1 MRTDRDVQA
10 AVQAELQWDASIRD
24 EDIAVSVRGGVVT
37 IAGTVDSY
45 AQRYGAERAAMRV
58 KGARAVANELTV
70 KLPNGLERSDSE
82 LAHAAVDALRWTVQV
97 PADKVQIKVANGR
110 ILLKGEV
117 DYYFQREA
125 AEKAIRNLIGV
136 KGVTNM
142 ITLKF
147 RPAPGDIKRRIR
159 DTLTRHAALD
169 ADQVTVEL
177 QGNRVVLGGAVR
189 SVAEFRD
196 AERAAWNAPGV
207 AAVDNLI
214 RVAPLVEVGV

>member
-10 AVQAELQWDASIRD
+10 AVQAELQWDPSIRD

-45 AQRYGAERAAMRV
+45 AQRYSAERAVMRV

-207 AAVDNLI
+207 AAVENLL
-214 RVAPLVEVGV
+214 RVAPLMEVGV